1 MRHPS
6 PVERIRFAGAVH
18 RSKGADSPSSTQCHV
33 CGFCSGSGT
42 AFHFPVILVLV
53 SVLLPI
59 LSIIILSHL
68 KSQRH
73 ACLIEKKQPI
83 QIWYIKSIAI
93 HAHLRTVLFWLNS
106 VWLIELRM
114 SFLCFLPSFTS
125 RCFPW
130 RKKIFQAIADL
141 AGVSAE
147 PQSLPFTT
155 KFFTIKFSEL
165 LRDSF
170 GRIYFL
176 GRKNRPEHSCDKCQ
190 NWWRSYVTAP
200 TPNLSFWDVG
210 HRLSLPSRKLFAQ
223 PPVAWRTPEG

>member
-1 MRHPS
+1 MTNEASKPYGAT
-6 PVERIRFAGAVH
+6 RIRFVGAVH

-33 CGFCSGSGT
+33 CGFCSRSGT

-83 QIWYIKSIAI
+83 RIWYIKSIAI

-106 VWLIELRM
+106 VWLVELRM

-125 RCFPW
+125 HCFPW
-130 RKKIFQAIADL
+130 RKKYFKQIADL
-141 AGVSAE
+141 AGLAPSPKVY
-147 PQSLPFTT
+147 
-155 KFFTIKFSEL
+155 L
-165 LRDSF
+165 LRLSSLQPSSVNSF
-170 GRIYFL
+170 G
-176 GRKNRPEHSCDKCQ
+176 
-190 NWWRSYVTAP
+190 
-200 TPNLSFWDVG
+200 TP
-210 HRLSLPSRKLFAQ
+210 
-223 PPVAWRTPEG
+223 